1 MELVP
6 VTIVERPDWIQWE
19 EGHNEH
25 KKTRHSHTLFTEY
38 DIEEMKRCTREEVAK
53 LLYKYLR

>member
-19 EGHNEH
+19 EGHKTH
-25 KKTRHSHTLFTEY
+25 KKLRHSHTIFTEN
-38 DIEEMKRCTREEVAK
+38 DIEDIKKQTKEEVAK
-53 LLYKYLR
+53 LLYLYLR